1 MLDMATLPLK
11 SSHKEEPSVIRLL
24 WAKGLNANA
33 IQSEMRPVYSDKYFT
48 RPAIHIWCIKFAH
61 SQESVVDEEKLGRR
75 VVSTTD
81 TTMAAVS
88 SLMQSNWL
96 VTG

>member
-1 MLDMATLPLK
+1 MLDMAMLPLK
-11 SSHKEEPSVIRLL
+11 SSLLPTLL

-81 TTMAAVS
+81 ATIAAVD
-88 SLMQSNWL
+88 SLIQSDRR
-96 VTG
+96 VMR